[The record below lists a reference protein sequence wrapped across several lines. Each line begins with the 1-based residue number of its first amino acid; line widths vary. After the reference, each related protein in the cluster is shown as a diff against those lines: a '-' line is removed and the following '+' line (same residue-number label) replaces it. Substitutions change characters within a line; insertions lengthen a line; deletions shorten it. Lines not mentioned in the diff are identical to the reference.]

1 MGSYKVQIKRSAERE
16 LREIPKKDLKRI
28 ATKIGNLSSN
38 PRPPACEKLCG
49 QERYRIR
56 QGNYRVVYSVD
67 DDTRTVM
74 VFKIGHRRE
83 VYR

>member
-1 MGSYKVQIKRSAERE
+1 MGSYKVHIKRSAERE
-16 LREIPKKDLKRI
+16 LWAIPQKYLQRI
-28 ATKIGNLSSN
+28 VKKIGNLSNN
-38 PRPPACEKLCG
+38 PRPPGCEKLSG
-49 QERYRIR
+49 QARYRIR

-74 VFKIGHRRE
+74 VFKIGHRKE